1 MFISIRRLVAL
12 VAITQL
18 VASFSAVPVLVASHR
33 LAKGLKEELNGSGPQ
48 APELAT
54 NLIKRLVTECSSDEY
69 LVINQPGLVLE
80 DMTVNEADNWPF
92 LRRYIAMAS
101 SVVGIPWVR
110 GALDLDFIE
119 QYIISTCHAETMN
132 VVHDD
137 DQEVGNYIDT
147 RTRVIKIDLS
157 ELPPRSDLE
166 LRYSVIR
173 EHDELI
179 RKIIRKLPSPHYT
192 IILTSDMPQ
201 NVHPIPN
208 MVVESQPD
216 KYQIFHDLVNDP
228 SRELEIERNDRFHQT
243 IEPYWSPDRNTINR
257 YMENKKKDEIHF
269 FDYDLWTRNEKL
281 ILTIIVMV
289 LTLFTFQL
297 TKLVKLL
304 TETVFKKDKGLITH
318 TKSE

>member
-1 MFISIRRLVAL
+1 MFISIRRLIVL
-12 VAITQL
+12 IAIAQL
-18 VASFSAVPVLVASHR
+18 VASFNAVPVLIASHR
-33 LAKGLKEELNGSGPQ
+33 LVKGLKEELSGSGPQ
-48 APELAT
+48 TPERAT

-69 LVINQPGLVLE
+69 LVINQPGLMLE
-80 DMTVNEADNWPF
+80 DMTVKESENWPF
-92 LRRYIAMAS
+92 LRRYLTMAS

-110 GALDLDFIE
+110 GPLDLDFIE
-119 QYIISTCHAETMN
+119 QYIISTCYAETMN

-137 DQEVGNYIDT
+137 DQEVEAYIDT

-157 ELPPRSDLE
+157 ELPPREDLE

-201 NVHPIPN
+201 HVHPIPN
-208 MVVESQPD
+208 SVVESEPE
-216 KYQIFHDLVNDP
+216 KYQIFHDLVNEP
-228 SRELEIERNDRFHQT
+228 SRELEVERNDRFHKT
-243 IEPYWSPDRNTINR
+243 VEPYWSPDRNTIKR

-297 TKLVKLL
+297 TKFVRVISKTILI
-304 TETVFKKDKGLITH
+304 KDKGLITH
-318 TKSE
+318 TKSD